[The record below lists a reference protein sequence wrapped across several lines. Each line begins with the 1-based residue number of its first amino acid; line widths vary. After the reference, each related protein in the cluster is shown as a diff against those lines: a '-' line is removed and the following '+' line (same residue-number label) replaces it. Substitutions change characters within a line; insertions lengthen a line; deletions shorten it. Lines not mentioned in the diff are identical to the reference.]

1 MSKDK
6 MSGQKTIKKGLCDV
20 EGEKVTVE
28 PGSSLSEV
36 HLIRSSPCSATWHHP
51 KKKKKP
57 GPETK
62 DSNDCYLL
70 DRRRAGNHK
79 ILKKWFIK
87 VVTE

>member
-1 MSKDK
+1 

-51 KKKKKP
+51 KKKKKQ
-57 GPETK
+57 TK